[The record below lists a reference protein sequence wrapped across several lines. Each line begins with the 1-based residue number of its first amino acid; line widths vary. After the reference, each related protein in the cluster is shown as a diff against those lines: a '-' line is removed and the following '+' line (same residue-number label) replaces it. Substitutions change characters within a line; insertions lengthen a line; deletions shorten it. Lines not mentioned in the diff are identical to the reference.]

1 MTKKKR
7 LLIFALL
14 SMVLMVSTLI
24 GCGNETAT
32 DSSSVEEEN
41 QDLNDGIYEGI
52 GQGYGGELKLEVS
65 VENNEIKDMEIISH
79 RETSPVFTRTLPI
92 AKQRI
97 LEAQSPI
104 VDNVSGATYSS
115 YAIKSAVGEAMKKAG
130 KDFGEIRIDTQGPE
144 VQSKELENETTQLVI
159 VGAGPAGISSAI
171 EAAESGVE
179 DVILL
184 EKLDILSGNGKFD
197 MLIFDLINSKVQRED
212 GLEFTVEDFIKSKE
226 GKVMDSPERIEAWA
240 KGAYELDEWF
250 RDMGIN
256 LNYYYDEKTHM
267 AEEDEYA
274 GEHIHD
280 KLEEK
285 IKELDIDVRT
295 GNKGTD
301 LIIEDGKATGVKV
314 QCKEGTYDIYA
325 DAVVIAT
332 GGFSNNK
339 ELLAKYKPGV
349 ENLMTSNQM
358 GTTGDFIPV
367 FEKYNFKIANMDD
380 MKIFNPAMV
389 KNREL
394 TGARGDGFLFVNE
407 EGDRFI
413 AENEKDEL
421 KLGLEILRQPNKKVF
436 YIYDQPLAESF
447 YRLEKHNKLDY
458 HIKADTL
465 EELAEKLEINSENLL
480 DTVEMYNKAVAGE
493 IEDSFRDEPCERP
506 FAAEG
511 PYYGVQ
517 IQSAIHMTKGGVV
530 ANEKTQVLDTNNQ
543 VIEGL
548 YAAGEVTATSGIFK
562 EAFIF
567 GRISGQE
574 AAKYIVDK

>member
-97 LEAQSPI
+97 LKAQSPI

-171 EAAESGVE
+171 EAAEAGVE
-179 DVILL
+179 DIILL

-301 LIIEDGKATGVKV
+301 LIMEDGKATGVKV

-480 DTVEMYNKAVAGE
+480 DTVETYNKAVAGE
-493 IEDSFRDEPCERP
+493 IEDPFRDEPCERP